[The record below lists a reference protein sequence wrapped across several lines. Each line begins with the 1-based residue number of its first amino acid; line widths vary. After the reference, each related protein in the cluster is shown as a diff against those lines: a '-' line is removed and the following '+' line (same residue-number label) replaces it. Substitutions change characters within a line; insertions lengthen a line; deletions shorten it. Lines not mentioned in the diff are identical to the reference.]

1 MRKLQFLT
9 NDAFVLMHVANHPNS
24 TLREIAIAV
33 GITERATQP
42 ILSALEQDGLI
53 ARERVGRGTYYRVH
67 YKALMDYPLEGP
79 YSTVRDLVRELFEL
93 GRRLEDEEE
102 DDDDDDDDDGPSP
115 EPD

>member
-9 NDAFVLMHVANHPNS
+9 NDAFVLMHVANNPNS
-24 TLREIAIAV
+24 TLRAISAAV

-42 ILSALEQDGLI
+42 ILSAMEQDGVI

-79 YSTVRDLVRELFEL
+79 YPTVRDLVRELFDL
-93 GRRLEDEEE
+93 GRRLDE
-102 DDDDDDDDDGPSP
+102 DDDDNGGPSP
-115 EPD
+115 V